1 MPFLYGVPFSCSDDL
16 TLRETARPRKR
27 KKVGERQRG
36 EWTRKHPPGSFVFH
50 ALLLSCDSEQRMSVF
65 YFVLR
70 RSSVVQSLSSQSFPH
85 SFILQLFSL
94 PLRVKRPLSPNLF
107 FFCRFYMNDIFSAI
121 YEVVNKNVDTVVGK
135 KIFFFVFCW
144 WELLNMLN
152 KQ

>member
-94 PLRVKRPLSPNLF
+94 PLRVKRPLSPNIF
-107 FFCRFYMNDIFSAI
+107 FLSFL
-121 YEVVNKNVDTVVGK
+121 YEWHIQCYLWSSQQKRRHRGGK
-135 KIFFFVFCW
+135 KNLFLCF
-144 WELLNMLN
+144 LLVRMI
-152 KQ
+152 KYVK